1 MIAELLT
8 GVLSEVAR
16 SLQPRNAT
24 LENPALS
31 LQDPRTWDG
40 VLEGR
45 SSAAGVRVSHQ
56 DSLAIAAV
64 WQAVSIIS
72 GDVACMP
79 MNVMLK
85 DEHGDREIDLEHHAE
100 FYISQAWNDETPAY
114 EGWRRMM
121 LHGLIWGQGFAFMD
135 RKGRVGDLQ
144 GIYTLLPD
152 RTYSARDPEGRLFY
166 VTEVGGKTVTLL
178 REEVLHLKGL
188 SCESGCAVDWI
199 SKARNSLGLSIA
211 AETWN
216 SRFFA
221 NGAGTGGILMIPP
234 TFTEKAA
241 SNLEEGFRKR
251 YSGPDNWFRTAILR
265 DGAKYSPITID
276 AQKSQMH
283 ELRTD
288 QVREVARF
296 FNLPPFKLGIEDSV
310 SYNSTEQAQRI
321 YLASTLIHW
330 ITALRTEVELKLVS
344 EDDRRSRTRNVE
356 LNPKKLVEADLK
368 TLNDVLVQQRNAEI
382 INANEY
388 RQQIGMKRRT
398 DPGGEEYR
406 NPNTSSNAAEPE
418 PDKPDDTDPPDN
430 EGDGDSGD
438 NRNEIERYRE
448 SHRNLL
454 RAESL
459 RLTKRLT
466 AHARAASKDAGKFCE
481 WLDNGPGKSLQS
493 MAECL
498 CPHTIVTGDNGAAD
512 MAALKIVETVRSAM
526 QPLLDEPA
534 SKLAE
539 NVNVTCERLE
549 SEIPDVVVNMIWRT
563 ANATAA

>member
-1 MIAELLT
+1 MIAELIT

-16 SLQPRNAT
+16 SFQPHNAT
-24 LENPALS
+24 VENPQYS
-31 LQDPRTWDG
+31 LQDPRAWDEI
-40 VLEGR
+40 LEGR
-45 SSAAGVRVSHQ
+45 DSSAGVRVSHG
-56 DSLAIAAV
+56 DALAIAAV

-85 DEHGDREIDLEHHAE
+85 DEHGDREIDLQHHAQ
-100 FYISQAWNDETPAY
+100 YHISQAWNEETPAY

-121 LHGLIWGQGFAFMD
+121 LHALVWGQGFAFLD
-135 RKGRVGDLQ
+135 RKGRVGDVQ

-152 RTYSARDPEGRLFY
+152 RTYAGRDPMGRLFY
-166 VTEVGGKTVTLL
+166 VTEVDGRAVTLM

-188 SCESGCAVDWI
+188 SCESGCALDWI
-199 SKARNSLGLSIA
+199 KKSRNSLGLSIA

-251 YSGPDNWFRTAILR
+251 YSGSDNWFRTAILR
-265 DGAKYSPITID
+265 DGAKFAPITVN
-276 AQKSQMH
+276 AEQSQMH

-288 QVREVARF
+288 QVREIARF

-330 ITALRTEVELKLVS
+330 ITALRTEVELKVVS
-344 EDDRRSRTRNVE
+344 EEDRRSRRRNIE

-368 TLNDVLVQQRNAEI
+368 TLNEVLVQQRNAEI

-398 DPGGEEYR
+398 DPGGDEYR
-406 NPNTSSNAAEPE
+406 NPNTTSNTASEPE
-418 PDKPDDTDPPDN
+418 PPDEPDTPEPEQDDRQ
-430 EGDGDSGD
+430 DDS
-438 NRNEIERYRE
+438 RNELERYRQ
-448 SHRNLL
+448 SHRLL
-454 RAESL
+454 LHAESL

-466 AHARAASKDAGKFCE
+466 AHARAASKDASKFCD

-493 MAECL
+493 ITASL
-498 CPHTIVTGDNGAAD
+498 QAHAAVTRKFKAAD
-512 MAALKIVETVRSAM
+512 CAALKIVETVRSAM

-534 SKLAE
+534 SKLVE

-549 SEIPDVVVNMIWRT
+549 SEIPDIVVNLIWSE